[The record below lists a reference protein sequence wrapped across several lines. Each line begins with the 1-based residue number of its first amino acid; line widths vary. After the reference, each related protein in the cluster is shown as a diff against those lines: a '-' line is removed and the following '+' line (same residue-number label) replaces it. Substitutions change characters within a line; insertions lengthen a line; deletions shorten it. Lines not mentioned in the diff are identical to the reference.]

1 MRTDI
6 LDFHEFY
13 RAPLGATARSFIA
26 KRLVEAW
33 GDGAR
38 MSIAGFGYAN
48 PYLELFSSATRRLAL
63 APGAQGVIRW
73 PATAKNAASLVSEGA
88 WPLPDACLDRVLIVH
103 GLEEAPEP
111 HRLMREIWRVLRD
124 DGQVI
129 IIASHRRGLWSMI
142 DSTPFA
148 AGRPY
153 LKRQLNGLLQGAMFR
168 ARAWN
173 SALFFPPFGARVLLR
188 TAKAWERAGA
198 RVWPGLSG
206 ILMVEASKEMLA
218 PIGLVRR
225 AGVAI
230 ARPTAAAPLPT
241 RMDNPD
247 NGRVGGLLGGK
258 RDGYI
263 PRKPS
268 EG

>member
-13 RAPLGATARSFIA
+13 RAPLGKAARNFIA
-26 KRLVEAW
+26 ERLIEAW

-38 MSIAGFGYAN
+38 LSIGGFGYAN
-48 PYLELFSSATRRLAL
+48 PYLELFSGATRRIAL

-73 PATAKNAASLVSEGA
+73 PATAKNAASLVSEGS

-111 HRLMREIWRVLRD
+111 HRLMREIWRVLAD

-153 LKRQLNGLLQGAMFR
+153 LKRQLNGLLQEAMFR
-168 ARAWN
+168 AKAWN

-198 RVWPGLSG
+198 RVWPGFSG

-230 ARPTAAAPLPT
+230 TRPAAATPLPT
-241 RMDNPD
+241 PMDRPASS
-247 NGRVGGLLGGK
+247 RAGLLGGK

-263 PRKPS
+263 PRTPS